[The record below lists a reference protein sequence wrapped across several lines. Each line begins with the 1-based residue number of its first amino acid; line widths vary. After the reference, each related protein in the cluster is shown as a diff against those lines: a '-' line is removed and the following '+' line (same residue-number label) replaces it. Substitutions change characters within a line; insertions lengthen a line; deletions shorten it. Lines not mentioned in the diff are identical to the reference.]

1 VLGKPLGT
9 FDAGA
14 LCDAGAG
21 AGTPL
26 VSMSLIEPSS
36 TEKSTL
42 VIVA

>member
-1 VLGKPLGT
+1 VFGKPLGT

-14 LCDAGAG
+14 LCGAGAG

-26 VSMSLIEPSS
+26 VSLIESSS